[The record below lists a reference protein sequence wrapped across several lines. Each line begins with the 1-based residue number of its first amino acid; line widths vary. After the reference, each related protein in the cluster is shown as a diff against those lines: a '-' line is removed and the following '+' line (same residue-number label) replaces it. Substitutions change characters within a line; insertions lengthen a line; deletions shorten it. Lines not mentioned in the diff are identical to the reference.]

1 MTHPIVL
8 NKKQNRYHAHTKNDN
23 EDRISKM
30 LSTDVY

>member
-8 NKKQNRYHAHTKNDN
+8 NKKKQDRYHTKKNDN
-23 EDRISKM
+23 EERRSKM